1 MPGRPG
7 LLFGACAHGQHMRMS
22 TDAGSA
28 AAPEDAATRDVS
40 SERPGLE
47 SADPGSA
54 DSATSTP
61 DTADRGV
68 EGSAEAEADDSDGAA
83 SSGTQTTTG
92 TAGSAGDADDPRAE
106 GFVASLIRDSTITG
120 LPRDTGAPPGEP
132 HAPQAPQ
139 ERDGPGGPA
148 PPPRD
153 QP

>member
-1 MPGRPG
+1 
-7 LLFGACAHGQHMRMS
+7 MS

-68 EGSAEAEADDSDGAA
+68 EGSAEADADGSDGT
-83 SSGTQTTTG
+83 SETPTTTG
-92 TAGSAGDADDPRAE
+92 TPGSAADADDPRTE

-120 LPRDTGAPPGEP
+120 LPGDTGAPPVEP
-132 HAPQAPQ
+132 HAPQAQQ
-139 ERDGPGGPA
+139 EGDEPVGSEPPA
-148 PPPRD
+148 GDNPHGVD
-153 QP
+153 

>member
-1 MPGRPG
+1 
-7 LLFGACAHGQHMRMS
+7 MS

-47 SADPGSA
+47 SADTGSA

-68 EGSAEAEADDSDGAA
+68 EGSAQSDAADGSDGAV
-83 SSGTQTTTG
+83 SSETQTTS
-92 TAGSAGDADDPRAE
+92 GSAGDADDPRAE

-120 LPRDTGAPPGEP
+120 LPGDIGAPPVEP
-132 HAPQAPQ
+132 HAPQAQQ
-139 ERDGPGGPA
+139 ERDEPVGSEPPA
-148 PPPRD
+148 GD
-153 QP
+153 NL

>member
-1 MPGRPG
+1 
-7 LLFGACAHGQHMRMS
+7 MS
-22 TDAGSA
+22 TDAGSS

-68 EGSAEAEADDSDGAA
+68 EGSAEADADDSDGAA
-83 SSGTQTTTG
+83 SSETQTAG

-120 LPRDTGAPPGEP
+120 LPGDTGAPPVEP
-132 HAPQAPQ
+132 HAPQAQQ
-139 ERDGPGGPA
+139 ERDEPVGSEPPA
-148 PPPRD
+148 GDNPHGVD
-153 QP
+153 

>member
-1 MPGRPG
+1 
-7 LLFGACAHGQHMRMS
+7 MS
-22 TDAGSA
+22 TDAGSS

-68 EGSAEAEADDSDGAA
+68 EGSAEADADNSDGAA
-83 SSGTQTTTG
+83 SSETQTAG

-120 LPRDTGAPPGEP
+120 LPGDTGAPPVEP
-132 HAPQAPQ
+132 HAPQAQQ
-139 ERDGPGGPA
+139 ERDEPVGSEPPA
-148 PPPRD
+148 GDNPHGVD
-153 QP
+153 

>member
-1 MPGRPG
+1 
-7 LLFGACAHGQHMRMS
+7 MRMS

-68 EGSAEAEADDSDGAA
+68 ERSAEADADADADDSDGAA
-83 SSGTQTTTG
+83 SSETRTTTG
-92 TAGSAGDADDPRAE
+92 TSGSAGDADDLVPRGSSRA
-106 GFVASLIRDSTITG
+106 
-120 LPRDTGAPPGEP
+120 
-132 HAPQAPQ
+132 
-139 ERDGPGGPA
+139 
-148 PPPRD
+148 
-153 QP
+153 

>member
-1 MPGRPG
+1 
-7 LLFGACAHGQHMRMS
+7 MS

-68 EGSAEAEADDSDGAA
+68 EGSAEADADDSDGAA
-83 SSGTQTTTG
+83 SSETRTTTG
-92 TAGSAGDADDPRAE
+92 TSGSAGDADDPRAE
-106 GFVASLIRDSTITG
+106 GFVAGLIRDSTITG
-120 LPRDTGAPPGEP
+120 LPGDTGAPPVEP
-132 HAPQAPQ
+132 HAPQAQQ
-139 ERDGPGGPA
+139 EGDEPVGSE
-148 PPPRD
+148 PRVGD
-153 QP
+153 NPRGVD